1 MGRRAEV
8 GVAAGNVSRDAITVD
23 VDVDANA
30 ADGVGDGR
38 MSKVAEQWW
47 HANCGSSISQPQQR
61 GVRLLDIR
69 NAVDSCGTQCVLT
82 QRPRPAISH
91 TRQSCARW
99 PDEKLDD

>member
-38 MSKVAEQWW
+38 MSKVAEQW
-47 HANCGSSISQPQQR
+47 
-61 GVRLLDIR
+61 
-69 NAVDSCGTQCVLT
+69 
-82 QRPRPAISH
+82 
-91 TRQSCARW
+91 
-99 PDEKLDD
+99 